1 MAAEWTKHV
10 DLSSPGVV
18 RIKAHNRMKV
28 DAAIVSTMDE
38 IENYQDGRG
47 PIQLMN
53 ATELPGIV
61 GTAWGMA
68 DWHYGYGLPIGGV
81 VATDIEHGDQG
92 GAISPGAV
100 GFDINCGVRA
110 VALNIEA
117 RDIPNLEKLAR
128 RLNGRIPAGGSGKG
142 GIEMTESKLNTIL
155 RGGLNELESIDVDQ
169 HHVTGT
175 IESEGCFEVDELTI
189 SQRAKQRGMRA
200 LGTLGSG
207 NHFLEL
213 QRVSEIVDAETAKKW
228 KLSENQV
235 VAMIHSGSRG
245 LGHQVCSDHS
255 HQLELRLKQ
264 RGDFWVDDEWGY
276 ELRDR
281 QLASAPIHSKQ
292 GQAYLNDMKTAANYA
307 FTNRAVLTD
316 RLFKGLKAELGEE
329 VELST
334 LYDVSHNIAKIE
346 EHVIHGKNC
355 TCAVHRK
362 GATRAFS
369 GTQPELHRTFAQTG
383 QPVVVPGDM
392 GRGSWLMAGPQT
404 EQNQAFG
411 SACHGAGR
419 ALSRSAARRKINPEA
434 KEKELREKGIIVQ
447 AATKNILSEEAPEA
461 YKNVDRVIQNTAIA
475 NLARP
480 VLRLEPMTVIK
491 G

>member
-1 MAAEWTKHV
+1 MAAEWTNHV

-18 RIKAHNRMKV
+18 RIKAHDRMKV
-28 DAAIVSTMDE
+28 DAAIVSTMEE

-117 RDIPNLEKLAR
+117 TDIPNLEKLAR

-175 IESEGCFEVDELTI
+175 IESEGCFDVDELTI

-228 KLSENQV
+228 NLSENQV

-245 LGHQVCSDHS
+245 LGHQVCSDHI

-264 RGDFWVDDEWGY
+264 RGNFWVDDEWGY
-276 ELRDR
+276 ELPDR

-329 VELST
+329 IELST

-369 GTQPELHRTFAQTG
+369 GTQPDLHATFAQTG

-419 ALSRSAARRKINPEA
+419 ALSRSAARRKINSEA
-434 KEKELREKGIIVQ
+434 KEKELRDKGIIVQ

-461 YKNVDRVIQNTAIA
+461 YKDVDRVIQNTAIA

-480 VLRLEPMTVIK
+480 VLRLEPMAVIK

>member
-213 QRVSEIVDAETAKKW
+213 QRVSEIVDAETAMKW

-245 LGHQVCSDHS
+245 LGHQVCSDHI

-264 RGDFWVDDEWGY
+264 RGNFWVDDEWGY
-276 ELRDR
+276 ELPDR

-346 EHVIHGKNC
+346 DHVIHGKNC

>member
-128 RLNGRIPAGGSGKG
+128 RLNGSIPAGGSGKG

-245 LGHQVCSDHS
+245 LGHQVCSDHI

-264 RGDFWVDDEWGY
+264 RGNFWVDDEWGY
-276 ELRDR
+276 ELPDR

-392 GRGSWLMAGPQT
+392 GMGSWLMAGPQT

>member
-81 VATDIEHGDQG
+81 VATDIDHGDQG

-245 LGHQVCSDHS
+245 LGHQVCSDHI

-264 RGDFWVDDEWGY
+264 RGNFWVDDEWGY
-276 ELRDR
+276 ELPDR

>member
-213 QRVSEIVDAETAKKW
+213 QRVSEIVDAKTAKKW

-245 LGHQVCSDHS
+245 LGHQVCSDHI

-264 RGDFWVDDEWGY
+264 RGNFWVDDEWGY
-276 ELRDR
+276 ELPDR

-346 EHVIHGKNC
+346 EHVVHGKNC

-392 GRGSWLMAGPQT
+392 GRGSWLMAGPET

>member
-10 DLSSPGVV
+10 DLSTPGVV
-18 RIKAHNRMKV
+18 RIKAHNQMKV
-28 DAAIVSTMDE
+28 DAAIISTMEE
-38 IENYQDGRG
+38 IEEYQDGRG

-81 VATDIEHGDQG
+81 VATDVEHGDQG

-117 RDIPNLEKLAR
+117 NDIPNLEKLAR

-142 GIEMTESKLNTIL
+142 GIALTESKLESVL
-155 RGGLNELESIDVDQ
+155 QGGLNELESIDVVQ
-169 HHVTGT
+169 HHVAGT
-175 IESEGCFEVDELTI
+175 IESDGCFEIDEVNI
-189 SQRAKQRGMRA
+189 SQRAKQRGLKA

-213 QRVSEIVDAETAKKW
+213 QRVSEIVDAETSQQW
-228 KLSENQV
+228 GLSENQV

-245 LGHQVCSDHS
+245 LGHQVCSDHI
-255 HQLELRLKQ
+255 HELELRLK
-264 RGDFWVDDEWGY
+264 RGRYWVDEEWGY
-276 ELRDR
+276 HLPDR

-292 GQAYLNDMKTAANYA
+292 GQAYLNDMRTAANYA

-329 VELST
+329 IELST

-346 EHVIHGKNC
+346 DHVVHGKNC
-355 TCAVHRK
+355 TCAVQRK

-369 GTQPELHRTFAQTG
+369 GAQSDLHERFSTTG

-392 GRGSWLMAGPQT
+392 GRGSWLMAGPRK

-419 ALSRSAARRKINPEA
+419 ALSRSAARSKINAES
-434 KEKELREKGIIVQ
+434 KHDELRSKGIIVQ

-461 YKNVDRVIQNTAIA
+461 YKNVDRVIENTANA

-480 VLRLEPMTVIK
+480 VLRLEPMAVIK

>member
-235 VAMIHSGSRG
+235 VAMIQSGSRG
-245 LGHQVCSDHS
+245 LGHQVCSDHI

-264 RGDFWVDDEWGY
+264 HGNFWVDDEWGY
-276 ELRDR
+276 ELPDR

>member
-245 LGHQVCSDHS
+245 LGHQVCSDHI

-264 RGDFWVDDEWGY
+264 RGNFWVDDEWGY
-276 ELRDR
+276 ELPDR

-346 EHVIHGKNC
+346 DHVIHGKNC

>member
-1 MAAEWTKHV
+1 MGAEWTKHV
-10 DLSSPGVV
+10 DLSTPGVV
-18 RIKAHNRMKV
+18 RIKAHDRMKI
-28 DAAIVSTMDE
+28 DAAIISSMEE

-53 ATELPGIV
+53 ATELPGAV

-81 VATDIEHGDQG
+81 VATDVEHGEQG

-117 RDIPNLEKLAR
+117 DDIPNLEKLAR

-142 GIEMTESKLNTIL
+142 GIDITESELNLIL
-155 RGGLNELESIDVDQ
+155 RAGLEELDSINVEQ
-169 HHVTGT
+169 HHT
-175 IESEGCFEVDELTI
+175 IGNVESEGSFEVDEICI
-189 SQRAKQRGMRA
+189 SHRAKQRGLKA

-213 QRVSEIVDAETAKKW
+213 QRVSEIVEAETAKEW
-228 KLSENQV
+228 NLSENQV

-245 LGHQVCSDHS
+245 LGHQVCSDHI
-255 HQLELRLKQ
+255 HELELRLKQ
-264 RGDFWVDDEWGY
+264 RGSDWVDEEWGY
-276 ELRDR
+276 VLPDR
-281 QLASAPIHSKQ
+281 QLASAPLHSKQ
-292 GQAYLNDMKTAANYA
+292 GQAYLNDMKTAANFA
-307 FTNRAVLTD
+307 FANRAVLTD
-316 RLFKGLKAELGEE
+316 RLFKGLRAELGESL
-329 VELST
+329 ELST

-369 GTQPELHRTFAQTG
+369 GDQADLHHSFSKTG

-392 GRGSWLMAGPQT
+392 GRGSWLMAGPHAK
-404 EQNQAFG
+404 QNQAFG

-419 ALSRSAARRKINPEA
+419 ALSRSAARKKINAED
-434 KEKELREKGIIVQ
+434 KEIELRNKGIIVQ

-461 YKNVDRVIQNTAIA
+461 YKNVDTVIENTTKA

-480 VLRLEPMTVIK
+480 VLRLEPMAVIK

>member
-47 PIQLMN
+47 PVQLMN

-245 LGHQVCSDHS
+245 LGHQVCSDHI

-264 RGDFWVDDEWGY
+264 RGNFWVDDEWGY
-276 ELRDR
+276 ELPDR

>member
-18 RIKAHNRMKV
+18 RIKAHDRMKI
-28 DAAIVSTMDE
+28 DAAIISSMEE

-53 ATELPGIV
+53 ATELPGVV

-81 VATDIEHGDQG
+81 VATDIEYGDQG

-117 RDIPNLEKLAR
+117 NDIPNLEKLAR

-142 GIEMTESKLNTIL
+142 GIHITESNLETIL
-155 RGGLNELESIDVDQ
+155 RGGLNELDTIDVGQ
-169 HHVTGT
+169 HHTKGS
-175 IESEGCFEVDELTI
+175 IESNGCFEIDEVTI
-189 SQRAKQRGMRA
+189 SNRAKLRGLRA

-213 QRVSEIVDAETAKKW
+213 QRVSEIVDEETAKKW
-228 KLSENQV
+228 NLSRNQV

-245 LGHQVCSDHS
+245 LGHQVCSDHI
-255 HQLELRLKQ
+255 HELELRLKQ
-264 RGDFWVDDEWGY
+264 RGKLWVDEEWGFA
-276 ELRDR
+276 LPDR

-292 GQAYLNDMKTAANYA
+292 GQAYMNDMKTAANYA

-316 RLFKGLKAELGEE
+316 RLFLGLKAELGEE
-329 VELST
+329 IELST

-362 GATRAFS
+362 GATSLQWRPDRFGQGVRYNRA
-369 GTQPELHRTFAQTG
+369 TG
-383 QPVVVPGDM
+383 RSTRRYGARVLVN
-392 GRGSWLMAGPQT
+392 GRPRNQ
-404 EQNQAFG
+404 QNQAFG

-419 ALSRSAARRKINPEA
+419 ALSRSAARNQINA
-434 KEKELREKGIIVQ
+434 DEKQNELKNKGVVVQ

-461 YKNVDRVIQNTAIA
+461 YKDVDKVIENTAKA
-475 NLARP
+475 KLARP
-480 VLRLEPMTVIK
+480 VLRLEPMAVIK

>member
-1 MAAEWTKHV
+1 MAAEWTNHV

-18 RIKAHNRMKV
+18 RIKAHDRMKV
-28 DAAIVSTMDE
+28 DAAIVSTMQE
-38 IENYQDGRG
+38 IEDYQDGRG

-175 IESEGCFEVDELTI
+175 IESEGCFDVDELTI

-228 KLSENQV
+228 NLSENQV

-245 LGHQVCSDHS
+245 LGHQVCSDHI

-264 RGDFWVDDEWGY
+264 RGNFWVDDEWGY
-276 ELRDR
+276 ELPDR

-329 VELST
+329 IELST

-369 GTQPELHRTFAQTG
+369 GTQPDLHATFAQTG

-419 ALSRSAARRKINPEA
+419 ALSRSAARRKINSEA
-434 KEKELREKGIIVQ
+434 KEKELRDKGIIVQ

-461 YKNVDRVIQNTAIA
+461 YKDVDRVIQNTANA

-480 VLRLEPMTVIK
+480 VLRLEPMAVIK

>member
-18 RIKAHNRMKV
+18 RIKAHGRMKV
-28 DAAIVSTMDE
+28 DAAIISTMDE
-38 IENYQDGRG
+38 IEHYQDGRG

-81 VATDIEHGDQG
+81 VATDIEHGEQG

-117 RDIPNLEKLAR
+117 TDIPNLEKLAR

-142 GIEMTESKLNTIL
+142 GIDITESNLNTIL
-155 RGGLNELESIDVDQ
+155 QGGLKELDSIDVQQ
-169 HHVTGT
+169 HHIEGT
-175 IESEGCFEVDELTI
+175 VESDGCFEVDEISI
-189 SQRAKQRGMRA
+189 SQRAIQRGMKA

-213 QRVSEIVDAETAKKW
+213 QRVSEIVDEETARKW
-228 KLSENQV
+228 NLSHNQV

-245 LGHQVCSDHS
+245 LGHQVCSDHI

-264 RGDFWVDDEWGY
+264 RGKMWVDEEWGY
-276 ELRDR
+276 SLPDR
-281 QLASAPIHSKQ
+281 QLASAPIHSRE

-316 RLFKGLKAELGEE
+316 RLFKGLQAELGENI
-329 VELST
+329 ELST

-346 EHVIHGKNC
+346 DHVVHGKNC

-369 GTQPELHRTFAQTG
+369 GDQQELHATFATTG

-392 GRGSWLMAGPQT
+392 GRGSWLMAGPYSN
-404 EQNQAFG
+404 QNQAFG

-419 ALSRSAARRKINPEA
+419 ALSRTAARNQINAKA
-434 KEKELREKGIIVQ
+434 KENELRDKGIIVQ
-447 AATKNILSEEAPEA
+447 AASKNILSEEAPEA
-461 YKNVDRVIQNTAIA
+461 YKNVDRVIENTAKA

-480 VLRLEPMTVIK
+480 VLRVEPMAVIK

>member
-1 MAAEWTKHV
+1 MVAEWTNHV
-10 DLSSPGVV
+10 DLSKPGVV
-18 RIKAHNRMKV
+18 RIKAHGRMKI
-28 DAAIVSTMDE
+28 DAAIVASMEE
-38 IENYQDGRG
+38 IERYQDGRG

-53 ATELPGIV
+53 ATELPGAV

-81 VATDIEHGDQG
+81 VATDVEHGDEG

-117 RDIPNLEKLAR
+117 NDIPNLEKLAR

-142 GIEMTESKLNTIL
+142 GIEMTEARLNMIL
-155 RGGLNELESIDVDQ
+155 RGGLNELDAIDVQ
-169 HHVTGT
+169 GHHSVGT
-175 IESEGCFEVDELTI
+175 IESEGSFEVDELSI
-189 SQRAKQRGMRA
+189 SHRAKQRGLKA

-213 QRVSEIVDAETAKKW
+213 QRVSEVVDAATAEKW
-228 KLSENQV
+228 SLSKNQV

-245 LGHQVCSDHS
+245 LGHQVCSDHI
-255 HQLELRLKQ
+255 HNLELRLKQ
-264 RGDFWVDDEWGY
+264 RGRDWVDEEWGY
-276 ELRDR
+276 VLPDR
-281 QLASAPIHSKQ
+281 QLASAPLFSKE

-307 FTNRAVLTD
+307 FANRAVLTD
-316 RLFKGLKAELGEE
+316 RLFKGLRAELGET

-346 EHVIHGKNC
+346 EHVVHGKNC
-355 TCAVHRK
+355 KCAVHRK

-369 GTQPELHRTFAQTG
+369 GNQPDLHEAFSSTG

-392 GRGSWLMAGPQT
+392 GRGSWIMAGPYS

-419 ALSRSAARRKINPEA
+419 ALSRTAARKKINAEA
-434 KEKELREKGIIVQ
+434 KELELRKKGVIVQ

-461 YKNVDRVIQNTAIA
+461 YKDVDTVIENTVKA

-480 VLRLEPMTVIK
+480 VVRLEPMAVIK

>member
-1 MAAEWTKHV
+1 
-10 DLSSPGVV
+10 
-18 RIKAHNRMKV
+18 MKV

-245 LGHQVCSDHS
+245 LGHQVCSDHI

-264 RGDFWVDDEWGY
+264 RGNFWVDDEWGY
-276 ELRDR
+276 ELPDR

-419 ALSRSAARRKINPEA
+419 AMSRSAARRKINPEA

>member
-1 MAAEWTKHV
+1 MAAEWTNHV

-18 RIKAHNRMKV
+18 RIKAHDRMKV
-28 DAAIVSTMDE
+28 DAAIVSTMEE

-81 VATDIEHGDQG
+81 VATDIDHGDQG

-117 RDIPNLEKLAR
+117 SDIPNLEKLAR

-175 IESEGCFEVDELTI
+175 IESEGCFDVDELTI

-228 KLSENQV
+228 NLSENQV

-245 LGHQVCSDHS
+245 LGHQVCSDHI

-264 RGDFWVDDEWGY
+264 RGNFWVDDEWGY
-276 ELRDR
+276 ELPDR

-329 VELST
+329 IELST

-369 GTQPELHRTFAQTG
+369 GTQPDLHATFAQTG

-419 ALSRSAARRKINPEA
+419 ALSRSAARRKINSEA
-434 KEKELREKGIIVQ
+434 KEKELRDKGIIVQ

-461 YKNVDRVIQNTAIA
+461 YKDVDRVIQNTAIA

-480 VLRLEPMTVIK
+480 VLRLEPMAVIK

>member
-1 MAAEWTKHV
+1 MGAEWAKHV

-28 DAAIVSTMDE
+28 DAAIISTMEE
-38 IENYQDGRG
+38 IEKYQDGRG

-53 ATELPGIV
+53 ATELPGVV

-81 VATDIEHGDQG
+81 VATDVEHGEQG

-110 VALNIEA
+110 VALNLEA
-117 RDIPNLEKLAR
+117 SDIPNLEKLAR

-142 GIEMTESKLNTIL
+142 GIELTESKLDLIL
-155 RGGLNELESIDVDQ
+155 QGGLNELESIDVVQ
-169 HHVTGT
+169 HHARGT
-175 IESEGCFEVDELTI
+175 VESDGSFEVEDLTI
-189 SQRAKQRGMRA
+189 SHRAKQRGLRA

-213 QRVSEIVDAETAKKW
+213 QRVSEIVDSDTARKW

-235 VAMIHSGSRG
+235 IAMIHSGSRG
-245 LGHQVCSDHS
+245 LGHQVCSDHI
-255 HQLELRLKQ
+255 HELELRLKQ
-264 RGDFWVDDEWGY
+264 RGNDWVDEEWGY
-276 ELRDR
+276 VLPDR

-292 GQAYLNDMKTAANYA
+292 GQSYLNDMKTAANYA

-316 RLFKGLKAELGEE
+316 RLFNGLKAELGEE
-329 VELST
+329 IELST

-346 EHVIHGKNC
+346 EHVIHGKRC

-369 GTQPELHRTFAQTG
+369 GDHHDVHESFRTTG

-392 GRGSWLMAGPQT
+392 GRGSWLMAGPQVQ
-404 EQNQAFG
+404 QNQAFG

-419 ALSRSAARRKINPEA
+419 ALSRSAARQRIDAEG
-434 KEKELREKGIIVQ
+434 KERELRRKGIIVQ

-461 YKNVDRVIQNTAIA
+461 YKDVDRVIENTTKA

-480 VLRLEPMTVIK
+480 VLRLEPMAVIK

>member
-142 GIEMTESKLNTIL
+142 GIEMPESKLNTIL
-155 RGGLNELESIDVDQ
+155 RGGLNELESIDVEQ

-245 LGHQVCSDHS
+245 LGHQVCSDHI

-264 RGDFWVDDEWGY
+264 RGNFWVDDEWGY
-276 ELRDR
+276 ELPDR

-480 VLRLEPMTVIK
+480 VLRLEPMTGIK

>member
-1 MAAEWTKHV
+1 MAAEWTNHV

-18 RIKAHNRMKV
+18 RIKAHDRMKV
-28 DAAIVSTMDE
+28 DAAIVSTMEE

-117 RDIPNLEKLAR
+117 SDIPNLEKLAR

-175 IESEGCFEVDELTI
+175 IESEGCFDVDELTI

-228 KLSENQV
+228 NLSENQV

-245 LGHQVCSDHS
+245 LGHQVCSDHI

-264 RGDFWVDDEWGY
+264 RGNLWVDDEWGY
-276 ELRDR
+276 ELPDR

-307 FTNRAVLTD
+307 FANRAVLTD

-329 VELST
+329 IELST

-369 GTQPELHRTFAQTG
+369 GTQPDLHATFAQTG

-419 ALSRSAARRKINPEA
+419 ALSRSAAKRKINSEA
-434 KEKELREKGIIVQ
+434 KEKELRDKGIIVQ

-461 YKNVDRVIQNTAIA
+461 YKDVDRVIQNTAIA

-480 VLRLEPMTVIK
+480 ILRLEPMAVIK

>member
-1 MAAEWTKHV
+1 
-10 DLSSPGVV
+10 
-18 RIKAHNRMKV
+18 MKV
-28 DAAIVSTMDE
+28 DAAIISTIDE

-53 ATELPGIV
+53 ATELSGVV

-117 RDIPNLEKLAR
+117 SDIPNLEKLAR

-142 GIEMTESKLNTIL
+142 GIEITESKLNTIL
-155 RGGLNELESIDVDQ
+155 RGGLNELQSIDVDQ

-175 IESEGCFEVDELTI
+175 IESEGCFDVDELTI
-189 SQRAKQRGMRA
+189 SKRAKQRGMKA

-213 QRVSEIVDAETAKKW
+213 QRVSEIVDDDTAKKW

-245 LGHQVCSDHS
+245 LGHQVCSDHI

-264 RGDFWVDDEWGY
+264 RGNFWVDDEWGY
-276 ELRDR
+276 ELPDR

-292 GQAYLNDMKTAANYA
+292 GQSYLNDMKTAANYA

-329 VELST
+329 IELST

-346 EHVIHGKNC
+346 DHVIHGKNC

-369 GTQPELHRTFAQTG
+369 GTQPDLHTTFAQTG

-392 GRGSWLMAGPQT
+392 GRGSWLMAGPRT
-404 EQNQAFG
+404 KQNQAFG

-419 ALSRSAARRKINPEA
+419 ALSRSAARRTINAEA
-434 KEKELREKGIIVQ
+434 KEKELRKKGVIVQ

-461 YKNVDRVIQNTAIA
+461 YKNVDRVIQNTEKA

-480 VLRLEPMTVIK
+480 ILRLEPMAVIK

>member
-1 MAAEWTKHV
+1 M
-10 DLSSPGVV
+10 
-18 RIKAHNRMKV
+18 
-28 DAAIVSTMDE
+28 
-38 IENYQDGRG
+38 
-47 PIQLMN
+47 
-53 ATELPGIV
+53 
-61 GTAWGMA
+61 
-68 DWHYGYGLPIGGV
+68 
-81 VATDIEHGDQG
+81 
-92 GAISPGAV
+92 
-100 GFDINCGVRA
+100 
-110 VALNIEA
+110 
-117 RDIPNLEKLAR
+117 
-128 RLNGRIPAGGSGKG
+128 
-142 GIEMTESKLNTIL
+142 
-155 RGGLNELESIDVDQ
+155 
-169 HHVTGT
+169 
-175 IESEGCFEVDELTI
+175 
-189 SQRAKQRGMRA
+189 
-200 LGTLGSG
+200 
-207 NHFLEL
+207 
-213 QRVSEIVDAETAKKW
+213 
-228 KLSENQV
+228 
-235 VAMIHSGSRG
+235 
-245 LGHQVCSDHS
+245 
-255 HQLELRLKQ
+255 
-264 RGDFWVDDEWGY
+264 
-276 ELRDR
+276 
-281 QLASAPIHSKQ
+281 
-292 GQAYLNDMKTAANYA
+292 
-307 FTNRAVLTD
+307 
-316 RLFKGLKAELGEE
+316 FKGLKAELGEE

>member
-213 QRVSEIVDAETAKKW
+213 QRVSEIVDAKTAKKW

-245 LGHQVCSDHS
+245 LGHQVCSDHI

-264 RGDFWVDDEWGY
+264 RGNFWVDDEWGY
-276 ELRDR
+276 ELPDR

>member
-213 QRVSEIVDAETAKKW
+213 QRVSEIVDAETAMKW

-245 LGHQVCSDHS
+245 LGHQVCSDHI

-264 RGDFWVDDEWGY
+264 RGNFWVDDEWGY
-276 ELRDR
+276 ELPDR
-281 QLASAPIHSKQ
+281 QLASAPIHAKQ

>member
-1 MAAEWTKHV
+1 M
-10 DLSSPGVV
+10 
-18 RIKAHNRMKV
+18 NV
-28 DAAIVSTMDE
+28 DAAIISSLEE
-38 IENYQDGRG
+38 IERYQDGRG

-53 ATELPGIV
+53 ATELPGVV

-110 VALNIEA
+110 VALNIEVE
-117 RDIPNLEKLAR
+117 DIPNLEKLAR
-128 RLNGRIPAGGSGKG
+128 RLNGRIPSGGSGKG
-142 GIEMTESKLNTIL
+142 GIAMTESNLEAIL
-155 RGGLNELESIDVDQ
+155 RGGLTELETIDVGQ
-169 HHVTGT
+169 HHRTGT
-175 IESEGCFEVDELTI
+175 VESDGCFEIDEVSI
-189 SQRAKQRGMRA
+189 SHRAKKRGMKA

-213 QRVSEIVDAETAKKW
+213 QRVSEIVDDETATKW
-228 KLSENQV
+228 NLSKNQV
-235 VAMIHSGSRG
+235 IAMIHSGSRG
-245 LGHQVCSDHS
+245 LGHQVCSDHI

-264 RGDFWVDDEWGY
+264 RGNLWVDEEWGY
-276 ELRDR
+276 SLPDR
-281 QLASAPIHSKQ
+281 QLAAAPIHSKE
-292 GQAYLNDMKTAANYA
+292 GQAYLNDMRTAANYA
-307 FTNRAVLTD
+307 FANRAVLTD
-316 RLFKGLKAELGEE
+316 RLFNGLKAELGEE
-329 VELST
+329 IELST

-346 EHVIHGKNC
+346 DHVIHGKNC

-369 GTQPELHRTFAQTG
+369 GDQGELHDTFSQTG

-392 GRGSWLMAGPQT
+392 GRGSWIMAGPRSQ
-404 EQNQAFG
+404 QNQAFG

-419 ALSRSAARRKINPEA
+419 ALSRTAARRQINAEA
-434 KEKELREKGIIVQ
+434 KRLELKEKGVIVQ
-447 AATKNILSEEAPEA
+447 AASKNILSEEAPEA
-461 YKNVDRVIQNTAIA
+461 YKNVDTVIENTMRAE
-475 NLARP
+475 LARP
-480 VLRLEPMTVIK
+480 VVRLEPMAVIK

>member
-245 LGHQVCSDHS
+245 LGHQVCSDHI

-264 RGDFWVDDEWGY
+264 RGNFWVDDEWGY
-276 ELRDR
+276 ELPDR